1 MAETGPTGCQTW
13 GVVKTQWLTIWS
25 ARHFGKQNRD
35 AVKNGQFQQQLPK
48 KKFWSFC
55 WLPWCFRMLE
65 YTFLSLSVDS
75 PNKTTCKS
83 YPWPPGL
90 HGLRKFLQRLKKLL
104 HHRHRIFMSSRPR
117 PMTNSANTSGEKK
130 KTRLFRAQMFFV
142 SKCKVAFLQVCR
154 KGFGCLSCHLAGTT
168 WVDLY
173 VVDWYGLIFLLF
185 PIFIHDGFK
194 RLEQFKFLLFPDV
207 GSSVGSLLR
216 AMLLP

>member
-48 KKFWSFC
+48 KKFWLFC
-55 WLPWCFRMLE
+55 WLPWCFRMLLE
-65 YTFLSLSVDS
+65 YTFLSLFVDS

-117 PMTNSANTSGEKK
+117 LLTNSANISGEK
-130 KTRLFRAQMFFV
+130 KTRLFRGQMF
-142 SKCKVAFLQVCR
+142 LCR
-154 KGFGCLSCHLAGTT
+154 N
-168 WVDLY
+168 VQY
-173 VVDWYGLIFLLF
+173 LF
-185 PIFIHDGFK
+185 TNN
-194 RLEQFKFLLFPDV
+194 
-207 GSSVGSLLR
+207 
-216 AMLLP
+216 M